1 MTTENDLD
9 AAMDRAIAKDDA
21 LDKIRARQLAMI
33 EQRERFQRFWDS
45 IIAPQISD
53 KSERERME
61 LMHKAW
67 GMWRGGKLTT

>member
-1 MTTENDLD
+1 MKELNMNELE
-9 AAMDRAIAKDDA
+9 DRE
-21 LDKIRARQLAMI
+21 MI

-67 GMWRGGKLTT
+67 GIWRDGN

>member
-1 MTTENDLD
+1 MTTETELKEHQEQ
-9 AAMDRAIAKDDA
+9 MS
-21 LDKIRARQLAMI
+21 

-67 GMWRGGKLTT
+67 GIWRDGN